1 MSLKHVVVAFALVFL
16 LAITWRVAQS
26 DWAQGARST
35 PAAAPV
41 PIRFDNGTVRQYD
54 DAAAVAA
61 RNKGQPLP
69 LGRLRKC
76 QRGAELSYTNSFC
89 PPGTQELAVN
99 RGTVNVME
107 AGPAAPAA
115 AADAPAPQRTLRELA
130 IERAVDHAGEGA
142 VQPSGRR

>member
-1 MSLKHVVVAFALVFL
+1 MSLKHVVIAFALVFL

-26 DWAQGARST
+26 DWAQGARAT
-35 PAAAPV
+35 PAVAPL

-54 DAAAVAA
+54 NAAAVAA

-69 LGRLRKC
+69 LGKLRKC

-89 PPGTQELAVN
+89 PPGTKELAVT
-99 RGTVNVME
+99 RGTVNVMP

-115 AADAPAPQRTLRELA
+115 AADTPAPQRTLRELA
-130 IERAVDHAGEGA
+130 VERAVE
-142 VQPSGRR
+142 QSGQR